1 MANDV
6 QEDVKRLL
14 ILLLLKLGST
24 SDEIGSALN
33 VDSSVIRKMMPSRK
47 VKKLVK
53 SSEEYLRDLRRKL
66 ARRQVTFIQQYS
78 PKVWPMP
85 PPKGEPLI
93 EKIEIVRPDPVVA
106 LGRNS

>member
-1 MANDV
+1 VANDV

-33 VDSSVIRKMMPSRK
+33 VDSSVIRKMMPLRK

-53 SSEEYLRDLRRKL
+53 SSEE
-66 ARRQVTFIQQYS
+66 
-78 PKVWPMP
+78 
-85 PPKGEPLI
+85 
-93 EKIEIVRPDPVVA
+93 
-106 LGRNS
+106 